1 MKKKKSLLTIF
12 QLHVFVLVLSLVC
25 VLGYLWMSMENDR
38 SEAEINKIRTSYLT
52 SEKKQIKSDVQ
63 DVLQYIQ
70 HQKSLA
76 ISRVKKF
83 VKSRTV
89 EAFQTALYI
98 YEQNK
103 NSMPQEKIKDLI
115 RDTLFAASWDSGN
128 GYYFV
133 EKPDGKEIVNHSSP
147 EITDRDIVDLQDD
160 DGNFIVQ
167 DILKQ
172 KLPASAEGFIS
183 FYWHRPDAPEM
194 LEPRVSYIKYFEP
207 FNWIIGNGMYVED
220 EKEIIK
226 NEILEWIEK
235 THPRIDNYIFTG
247 TWDGLSLTGPAKG
260 KNMYNLVAPDGMK
273 VVQELIR
280 TAKKGGGYLEY
291 TMPALSNM
299 RQALKISYVAPV
311 EEWEW
316 YIGTGVYVDYI
327 EDLVIQK
334 QQTLK
339 ETFRSFLKQSLL
351 VLTFLCL
358 FSFALTHLLS
368 KKIER
373 NIRLFLDFFKDSAQK
388 ALPIP
393 LDQITFKEFHSL
405 ATSAN
410 QMAKERQYAW
420 DSLKENQNYL
430 RSIFNSPNEAIII
443 FDPHDGSI
451 LDVNQAMVKM
461 YHITT
466 GEAVTPLKENI
477 IFGPSPYSYKEIFE
491 KIIDTVTGGPQTFEW
506 LAKKKTGETFWTEI
520 SLNLTELGDKS
531 FVIAVQRDIDAKK
544 KAEQVLA
551 AEQERLAV
559 TLRSIGDGVITTNT
573 EGKIVLIN
581 KTAEQITGWTA
592 EEALGRQATTVFNIM
607 NERTGKL
614 GERPAEQIAE
624 SNRLVKRTSQRVLIT
639 KAGHKVPI
647 ADSGAPICD
656 KESKIIGVVLVFRDI
671 TNERKTE
678 QELLK
683 IRKLESVGVLAGGI
697 AHDFNNI
704 LSAILGNIELASK
717 IVGKDHKVSSLLSD
731 AISATFRASKLTQQL
746 LTFAK
751 GGEPIKETTALPD
764 IVKESAEFVLHGSN
778 ITCTYDCPDDLWYVN
793 VDSGQIGQVIQ
804 NIILNARH
812 AMPDG
817 GKIEVKGTN
826 IWNPTGIP
834 LLEDSKGKYI
844 KIEVRDSG
852 IGIPG
857 DFIDKIFDPYF
868 STKQEGSGLGLAI
881 SHSIIT
887 KHNGSLS
894 AESTPGKG
902 SLFTI
907 YLPAT
912 TEPTKQMENDDDVPV
927 STRAA
932 TVMIMDDEEVVR
944 NVTKS
949 QLEFFGHQVI
959 LVSDGIEAITVYR
972 KRRESGEPVDVIIM
986 DLTIPGGM
994 GGREAVTAILR
1005 EDPQAKVI
1013 VSSGYSTDP
1022 VMAEYRK
1029 YGFRAAL
1036 TKPIVIEELKKAILS
1051 VL

>member
-1 MKKKKSLLTIF
+1 MKKKKSLLTLF
-12 QLHVFVLVLSLVC
+12 QLHVFILVLSLVC
-25 VLGYLWMSMENDR
+25 VLGYLWMSMEIDR
-38 SEAEINKIRTSYLT
+38 SRAEISKIRTSYLS
-52 SEKKQIKSDVQ
+52 SEKKQIKTDVE

-76 ISRVKKF
+76 TTRVKKI
-83 VKSRTV
+83 VKSRTD
-89 EAFQTALYI
+89 EAFQIALYI
-98 YEQNK
+98 YQQNK
-103 NSMPQEKIKDLI
+103 NAMPQAEIRSLI
-115 RDTLFAASWDSGN
+115 RDALFSATWDNGN

-133 EKPDGKEIVNHSSP
+133 EDLSGREFVNHKSP
-147 EITDRDIVDLQDD
+147 EIADRKLIDLQDD
-160 DGNFIVQ
+160 DGNLIVQ

-172 KLPASAEGFIS
+172 KRPALPEGFIS
-183 FYWHRPDAPEM
+183 FYWHRPDSPEI
-194 LEPRVSYIKYFEP
+194 LEPRVSYIKFFEP
-207 FNWIIGNGMYVED
+207 FGWIIGNGMYVED

-226 NEILEWIEK
+226 QEILEWIEK
-235 THPRIDNYIFTG
+235 THPRFDNYIFTG

-260 KNMYNLVAPDGMK
+260 KNMSSLTAPDGMK
-273 VVQELIR
+273 IVQELIN
-280 TAKKGGGYLEY
+280 TAKKGGGYVKY
-291 TMPALSNM
+291 IMPELSGM
-299 RQALKISYVAPV
+299 RSAPKISYVAPV
-311 EEWEW
+311 EEWQW

-327 EDLVIQK
+327 EEMAVHK
-334 QQTLK
+334 QRQLK
-339 ETFRSFLKQSLL
+339 ETFGSFFKQSVL
-351 VLTFLCL
+351 VLIFLCL
-358 FSFALTHLLS
+358 LSFALTRLLS
-368 KKIER
+368 QKIEG
-373 NIRLFLDFFKDSAQK
+373 NIKLFLNFFKDSAQK
-388 ALPIP
+388 AIPIP
-393 LDQITFKEFHSL
+393 LDQITFREFQSL

-420 DSLKENQNYL
+420 DSLKQNQNYL

-443 FDPHDGSI
+443 FDSRDGSI
-451 LDVNQAMVKM
+451 LDVNHAMTNM
-461 YHITT
+461 YNVTP
-466 GEAVTPLKENI
+466 GEAVTPLEDNI
-477 IFGPSPYSYKEIFE
+477 IFGSSPYSYREIRE
-491 KIIDTVTGGPQTFEW
+491 KISDTAAGGPRTFEW
-506 LAKKKTGETFWTEI
+506 LAKKKTGESFWTEM

-544 KAEQVLA
+544 KAEQILA

-559 TLRSIGDGVITTNT
+559 TLRSIGDGVITTDI

-581 KTAEQITGWTA
+581 KTAEQIAGWTA
-592 EEALGRQATTVFNIM
+592 GEALGKPASTVFNIID
-607 NERTGKL
+607 ERSGRVCEKPEIQILKTG
-614 GERPAEQIAE
+614 
-624 SNRLVKRTSQRVLIT
+624 RLIKQTSQRLLIT
-639 KAGHKVPI
+639 KDGRRVPI

-704 LSAILGNIELASK
+704 LSAILGNIELSSK
-717 IVGKDHKVSSLLSD
+717 ILGKEHEVSSLLSN
-731 AISATFRASKLTQQL
+731 AINATFRASKLTQQL

-778 ITCTYDCPDDLWYVN
+778 ITCTYDCPEDLWFVN
-793 VDSGQIGQVIQ
+793 VDTGQIGQVIQ

-817 GKIEVKGTN
+817 GRIKVIGANVM
-826 IWNPTGIP
+826 NPADIP
-834 LLEDSKGKYI
+834 LLEGHTGKFI

-852 IGIPG
+852 LGIPRE
-857 DFIDKIFDPYF
+857 FIDKIFDPYF

-881 SHSIIT
+881 SHSIIS
-887 KHNGSLS
+887 KHSGYLT

-902 SLFTI
+902 SVFTI

-912 TEPTKQMENDDDVPV
+912 SKPV
-927 STRAA
+927 LQEKDRSSVSVRARSA
-932 TVMIMDDEEVVR
+932 TIMIMDDEEVVR

-949 QLEFFGHQVI
+949 QLEFLGHRVI
-959 LVSDGIEAITVYR
+959 VVSDGVEAIATSR
-972 KRRESGEPVDVIIM
+972 KMRNSDDPVDIIIM

-994 GGREAVTAILR
+994 GGREAVQEILK
-1005 EDPQAKVI
+1005 EDPDAKVI

-1029 YGFRAAL
+1029 YGFSAAL
-1036 TKPIVIEELKKAILS
+1036 SKPVVIDELEKVIFS